1 MLTVINMVT
10 NVLSMIVLSAII
22 VRINILNRQFQPFD
36 YLVMIE
42 TFELRNIDVSFGKN
56 TVLKNI
62 SMRVKQGECIGVIGI
77 NGAGKSTL
85 FNVICNVISPS
96 TGCIYMNDVQIVG
109 DYSLALKHTIGA
121 LVNKPYLIEDLTASE
136 YLQIIA
142 KIYKLED
149 YIGKVQSLLE
159 FFFIDYAAVMG
170 LKIRHFSS
178 GMKQRVAIASSLI
191 HKPSLLILDEPFNA
205 LDIIAIAN
213 VIDLLTEYKKH
224 AIVFISSHNLSY
236 IEQLTD
242 RILLIGEGTS
252 IFWGTTREFSENKVA
267 ELLRV
272 TKPNFEKQKND
283 LSWLLV

>member
-1 MLTVINMVT
+1 
-10 NVLSMIVLSAII
+10 MIVLSAII

>member
-1 MLTVINMVT
+1 MVT